1 MAIAISDSSSSIRVS
16 MPRVYKD
23 LPMSFQKHPGTGDVR
38 PIEDLA
44 AVKQSVRNLILTNYG
59 ERPFNNNIGSNVAS
73 YLFEPVSPF
82 TANAIERDIESV
94 LSEQE
99 PRINGVL
106 VRVYDKSDENAYIVE
121 LQYNVVSLNI
131 QVETSFFLRRLR

>member
-1 MAIAISDSSSSIRVS
+1 M
-16 MPRVYKD
+16 
-23 LPMSFQKHPGTGDVR
+23 T
-38 PIEDLA
+38 
-44 AVKQSVRNLILTNYG
+44 
-59 ERPFNNNIGSNVAS
+59 S

-82 TANAIERDIESV
+82 TSNAIERDIESV

-106 VRVYDKSDENAYIVE
+106 VRVYDKADENAYIVE